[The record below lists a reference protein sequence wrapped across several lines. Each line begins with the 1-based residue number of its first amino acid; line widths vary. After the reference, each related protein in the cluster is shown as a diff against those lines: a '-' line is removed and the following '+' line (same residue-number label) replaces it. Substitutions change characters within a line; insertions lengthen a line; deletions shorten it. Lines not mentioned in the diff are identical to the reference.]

1 MLAALTLT
9 ISLGWWILPVL
20 VACVAGV
27 LGTRAARSVSSG
39 WGVLVFLTYGFIPL
53 LAIML
58 YLLAALLFGIR

>member
-20 VACVAGV
+20 VALGAGV
-27 LGTRAARSVSSG
+27 LGARAARSVSSG

-53 LAIML
+53 IAIML